1 MRFTTDNFIDQP
13 AYIMHHTLHLWTHS
27 LVATTRALFICA
39 LVLFVV
45 SVTYIVYGLILRRV
59 RAHRS
64 LLQSL
69 PGPDKAH
76 WLRGNFVDVQ
86 ESESSRLQEEWVN
99 TYGHVMRY
107 QARFGVRTY
116 SFDPDQRMTI
126 LPLADA

>member
-1 MRFTTDNFIDQP
+1 
-13 AYIMHHTLHLWTHS
+13 MHHTLLQWTH
-27 LVATTRALFICA
+27 LFVAATRALFISA
-39 LVLFVV
+39 LVLFVL
-45 SVTYIVYGLILRRV
+45 SVTYIVYVLILRRV

-64 LLQSL
+64 PLRSL